1 MKERKKS
8 LLQYWWIQAFFI
20 ILFISF
26 PHITGP
32 LSIKELATWPLP
44 PFVLRDIFQY
54 GLLVIIFYLNYFILV
69 PRLFFTGKY
78 LWYGFTL
85 GIILLLFMAMPGEL
99 FIWSDKLHFPPPG
112 HPGHHLPGRPGH
124 HFPGG
129 PPPHHHPGD
138 MALLRHLRHIFFPFL
153 MVVLLSLIL
162 RIQARLRQAEA
173 GKTEAELS
181 LLKAQINPHFLFNTL
196 NSIYALALEKS
207 DHTPS
212 AVVRLSGLMRYATTE
227 ALKPLVSVEKEL
239 SYISDYIEL
248 QLLRLGSE
256 VDVVFEIENRSSGKK
271 VAPMIL
277 ISFIENAFKHGIGP
291 EGEAKIRIFLL
302 AEKEELSLRVKNRKV
317 SNAAALEWESS
328 GMGVTNTRERLSGLY
343 PNQHQ
348 LTIREDGN
356 EYEVS
361 LMIQLK

>member
-1 MKERKKS
+1 MNMRKKS
-8 LLQYWWIQAFFI
+8 LFQYWWIQAFFI

-54 GLLVIIFYLNYFILV
+54 AALVLIFYLNYFLLV
-69 PRLFFTGKY
+69 PRLFFTSKY
-78 LWYGFTL
+78 LWYGLTL
-85 GIILLLFMAMPGEL
+85 GIILFIFMAMPGDL

-112 HPGHHLPGRPGH
+112 GHGPHFPGRPGPP
-124 HFPGG
+124 FAEG
-129 PPPHHHPGD
+129 PPPHHHHGD
-138 MALLRHLRHIFFPFL
+138 IALLRHLRHIFFPFL
-153 MVVLLSLIL
+153 MVVFLSLIL

-207 DHTPS
+207 DHTAS

-227 ALKPLVSVEKEL
+227 ALKPFVSVEKEL
-239 SYISDYIEL
+239 SYIGDYIEL

-271 VAPMIL
+271 IAPMIL

-291 EGEAKIRIFLL
+291 EGEAKISISIL
-302 AEKEELSLRVKNRKV
+302 AENNALTLQVKNNKV
-317 SNAAALEWESS
+317 LNSSALEWESS
-328 GMGVTNTRERLSGLY
+328 GMGVSNTKERLAGLY
-343 PNQHQ
+343 PNRHQ
-348 LTIREDGN
+348 LSILENGQ
-356 EYEVS
+356 EYEIN
-361 LMIQLK
+361 LTIQLL